1 MFGPRGGFDIQPEV
15 VLATIIA
22 FIIAITIHEF
32 MHAWSALQLGDT
44 TAYHQGRVTLNPA
57 SHLDPLGFI
66 MMVFLALG
74 FGFLAWGRPVPINPA
89 RLRGGKWG
97 VALTAIAG
105 PASNLVMAT
114 LLIIPLRF
122 GDVQLT
128 GFADVLLTRLITLNL
143 LLTAFNMIPIPPL
156 DGSKILSAI
165 LPDFWYQYL
174 APLERYSFGILLVLI
189 LVGGGVL
196 WQMYSPVYF
205 FLYDHVVGS
214 TQL

>member
-1 MFGPRGGFDIQPEV
+1 MWGPSGGLNIEPDV

-22 FIIAITIHEF
+22 FILAITVHEF
-32 MHAWSALQLGDT
+32 MHAWSALQLGDD
-44 TAYHQGRVTLNPA
+44 TAYMMGRVTLNPA

-66 MMVFLALG
+66 MMIFLALG
-74 FGFLAWGRPVPINPA
+74 LGFLAWGRPVPINPA

-97 VALTAIAG
+97 VGLTAIAG

-114 LLIIPLRF
+114 LFVIPLRF
-122 GDVQLT
+122 GNVELS
-128 GFADVLLTRLITLNL
+128 GFAEVLVRQIITLNL

-156 DGSKILSAI
+156 DGSKILAAI

-189 LVGGGVL
+189 LLGGGIL
-196 WQMYSPVYF
+196 AAMYSPVYI

-214 TQL
+214 TVL